1 MALTGVWNDFFS
13 LNFEIIKATL
23 ASRATPTLTKS
34 LESKRNQYNALEI
47 KLHYYVI
54 WMWLNPF
61 AKTALNCPSV
71 VVVDVHGRSGPR
83 RCV

>member
-13 LNFEIIKATL
+13 FNFEIIKATL

-47 KLHYYVI
+47 KLHCYVI
-54 WMWLNPF
+54 WM
-61 AKTALNCPSV
+61 
-71 VVVDVHGRSGPR
+71 
-83 RCV
+83 